1 MLDAIKY
8 NTMEVLESAAYIALG
23 FIPTLGLLEIAYRLG
38 MKIRR
43 KMDKA
48 NVSIRKYFSKQTI
61 TGISSHIAAKKLIF
75 RHHKLR
81 LNFSIQR
88 MMNELLAYN
97 GTFGTTLYSVAGLEM
112 YFYCNY
118 RDEFE

>member
-1 MLDAIKY
+1 
-8 NTMEVLESAAYIALG
+8 
-23 FIPTLGLLEIAYRLG
+23 
-38 MKIRR
+38 
-43 KMDKA
+43 MDKA

-75 RHHKLR
+75 RHHKLP
-81 LNFSIQR
+81 LNISVKR
-88 MMNELLAYN
+88 MMFKLLAYN
-97 GTFGTTLYSVAGLEM
+97 GTFGTTLYSGAGLEM

>member
-1 MLDAIKY
+1 
-8 NTMEVLESAAYIALG
+8 
-23 FIPTLGLLEIAYRLG
+23 
-38 MKIRR
+38 
-43 KMDKA
+43 MDKA

-61 TGISSHIAAKKLIF
+61 TEISSHIAAKKLIF

-81 LNFSIQR
+81 LYISIKR
-88 MMNELLAYN
+88 MMIELLTYN
-97 GTFGTTLYSVAGLEM
+97 GTFGTTPYSGAGLEM